1 MDSIFCRGPA
11 VVSTL
16 GLFLGTVLS
25 HRKDV
30 LLGKN
35 AISISAWA
43 LSVSLHLCVHVI
55 NLRLSCVEALHEND
69 L

>member
-1 MDSIFCRGPA
+1 MDSIFCHGRV

-16 GLFLGTVLS
+16 GLFAGIVWS
-25 HRKDV
+25 CRKDV
-30 LLGKN
+30 LLDKN
-35 AISISAWA
+35 AISISTWA

-55 NLRLSCVEALHEND
+55 NLCLTRVEAQHEND